1 MAKVFGLELAGAKN
15 LKTSLAVMEQYVRPK
30 ENKTFLLDLY
40 TGLGQV
46 DTESA
51 DALLLEAIDECL
63 SDRRKGEKVWMGVNV
78 PLTLPPCTRC
88 TKRQCPL
95 PERCVVPAVKWMRN
109 FQRSERAD
117 RAAAITPYT
126 QRPVEM
132 FLRKTLQEVA
142 QPAIDDA
149 LGGARAALTAR
160 MVFLKP
166 HLEARGIEL
175 VEVFPRY
182 ASHVLGTELG
192 APARVLRNI
201 RHLEHGVAARRW
213 LMERWIERTSTFIYE
228 RDLEK
233 MIHQLNAFD
242 AWLCAWVA
250 QMASLGQTQKP
261 PKGFPIAS
269 GWIHCPM

>member
-15 LKTSLAVMEQYVRPK
+15 LKTSLAVMEQYARPK

-46 DTESA
+46 DQVSA
-51 DALLLEAIDECL
+51 DHLLLDALDECL
-63 SDRRKGEKVWMGVNV
+63 ADRKKGEKVWMGVNV

-88 TKRQCPL
+88 TKRVCPL
-95 PERCVVPAVKWMRN
+95 PERCTVQAVKWMRTH
-109 FQRSERAD
+109 APVHG
-117 RAAAITPYT
+117 AASALTPYT
-126 QRPVEM
+126 QRPVELY
-132 FLRKTLQEVA
+132 FKDILHDVG
-142 QPAIDDA
+142 QPSMDDA

-166 HLEARGIEL
+166 HLEARHIQL
-175 VEVFPRY
+175 VEVYPRL
-182 ASHVLGTELG
+182 ASHMLGAGLG
-192 APARVLRNI
+192 APGRILRNL

-213 LMERWIERTSTFIYE
+213 LMERWIERTSTFIYD

-233 MIHQLNAFD
+233 MIHHLGAFD
-242 AWLCAWVA
+242 AWVCAWVA
-250 QMASLGQTQKP
+250 QLASLGQVRKP

-269 GWIHCPM
+269 GWIHCPL